1 MAAIDPVKLAAAVER
16 AKAAKAARAAMTA
29 PVPVVAPAPVQAPAA
44 APVVAPAPP
53 PEVLATTPV
62 AEPLPESETQ
72 LDRTNPAHA
81 EFLVKLRE
89 LEAAMLDR
97 DPLMKTHLAAI
108 HRSMQQHDDITV
120 LLTAEEI
127 SKIITAQQQHT
138 GVTLV
143 ASIVKSGAAKASKKA
158 AGLGMLD
165 L

>member
-1 MAAIDPVKLAAAVER
+1 MAGLPVPAAALV
-16 AKAAKAARAAMTA
+16 T
-29 PVPVVAPAPVQAPAA
+29 APAA
-44 APVVAPAPP
+44 VPEIVVTQP
-53 PEVLATTPV
+53 PEVFVSTSVATPPV
-62 AEPLPESETQ
+62 EPLPESETQ
-72 LDRTNPAHA
+72 LDKANPAHA
-81 EFLVKLRE
+81 EFLIKLRE